1 MGLCQS
7 NTSKNNSQPTRGYR
21 IVNLTNHAEDNK
33 KCIEKSRGYGAEG
46 FEELMDGFKDRRF
59 QTARAFRMSH
69 GLHERRLK
77 QV

>member
-33 KCIEKSRGYGAEG
+33 RYFVVEKSRGCGAGG
-46 FEELMDGFKDRRF
+46 FEELMVGFNWRCGRP
-59 QTARAFRMSH
+59 SV
-69 GLHERRLK
+69 K
-77 QV
+77 QEENKNRG

>member
-33 KCIEKSRGYGAEG
+33 RYFVVEKSRGYGAGG
-46 FEELMDGFKDRRF
+46 FEELMNGFNWCCGRPSVKREENKNR
-59 QTARAFRMSH
+59 
-69 GLHERRLK
+69 G
-77 QV
+77 